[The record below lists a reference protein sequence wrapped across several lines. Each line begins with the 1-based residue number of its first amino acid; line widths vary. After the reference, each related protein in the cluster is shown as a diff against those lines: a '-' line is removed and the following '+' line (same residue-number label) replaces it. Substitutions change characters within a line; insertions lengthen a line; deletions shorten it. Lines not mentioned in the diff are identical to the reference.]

1 VPSEA
6 VLWQTTVE
14 AIERLKLGTPNPVEP
29 APDEQPCIFLVK
41 HRLTAMTE
49 REYLAA
55 SGKTEQTDKVAMICE
70 EVFREIVLPVI
81 DAEVNEG
88 KNFAELRQI
97 LVVMMFATWFKLRY
111 KDHPKVSKFIDSGRP
126 DQLVGEI
133 TKISDW
139 VYGQEGRAKT
149 ESQESR
155 ELAAKNSTELAA
167 YPEIDRIRASASY
180 EIPENRD
187 YFERYLEVFKNGV
200 FYVEREELV
209 PETGR
214 KRARAYISG
223 GIDLRKI
230 DAVWENRV
238 I

>member
-1 VPSEA
+1 
-6 VLWQTTVE
+6 
-14 AIERLKLGTPNPVEP
+14 
-29 APDEQPCIFLVK
+29 
-41 HRLTAMTE
+41 
-49 REYLAA
+49 
-55 SGKTEQTDKVAMICE
+55 
-70 EVFREIVLPVI
+70 
-81 DAEVNEG
+81 
-88 KNFAELRQI
+88 
-97 LVVMMFATWFKLRY
+97 MFATWFKLRY